1 MAVEPGVSIVD
12 GEDDPA
18 GGEDWGPPGR
28 YVIGQIVVEMAIVD
42 VMTVVERA
50 GQFVTSGPQLV
61 MVISLVVN
69 TVDVVRDSEVAGE
82 VTGGLGMR
90 EAIVEL

>member
-1 MAVEPGVSIVD
+1 MFG
-12 GEDDPA
+12 GDDTT

-28 YVIGQIVVEMAIVD
+28 DVIGQIVVETAIVD

-61 MVISLVVN
+61 IVISLVVK
-69 TVDVVRDSEVAGE
+69 TVDVVRDGE
-82 VTGGLGMR
+82 VTG
-90 EAIVEL
+90 ELTGVLVVADAGVS